1 MVRVNLHELKAR
13 LSEYA
18 RQVKAGG
25 TVIVCERNI
34 PIGEFRP
41 LAPAKSGHR
50 PKPGAFRDQIR
61 VGRDFF
67 AADERIERDFL
78 VAEGPEGME

>member
-50 PKPGAFRDQIR
+50 PKPGAFSGRIQ

-67 AADERIERDFL
+67 SADEPIGRDFL
-78 VAEGPEGME
+78 VAEEPEGLE